1 MYVAQALNRVLCEH
15 IFVRRGGAALARPD
29 PVRYRATQHTHA
41 HAGLLC
47 AAARAVDDGLRRE
60 SDPAQLRAY
69 LPPAQ
74 RIARLLTWVGYVSA
88 LRSMPALSTTATKR
102 LRLAPGRVPAA
113 EQAASSA
120 SAEAVAKMVAP
131 LRWKLWRSDDT
142 ARAYDMTLD
151 ASTGLPSTPCVWCLL
166 PAR

>member
-1 MYVAQALNRVLCEH
+1 MTRCVEPLPLLGLSQTPQWL
-15 IFVRRGGAALARPD
+15 RPSSPLIRLVHSCMSRKRSTACSASTSSSD
-29 PVRYRATQHTHA
+29 EAVQLLRDLIQYGIVPPNTHA

-120 SAEAVAKMVAP
+120 SAEAVA
-131 LRWKLWRSDDT
+131 
-142 ARAYDMTLD
+142 
-151 ASTGLPSTPCVWCLL
+151 
-166 PAR
+166 